1 MEVVII
7 SVKRNFEAHIH
18 NGCDIEYDI
27 YLYPEKVKDKYGQM
41 NYETE
46 RIRLRRSGTYK
57 FGRLSY
63 DTESSDLEKIMQAIT
78 EKVISSTKYHTHN
91 K

>member
-1 MEVVII
+1 
-7 SVKRNFEAHIH
+7 
-18 NGCDIEYDI
+18 
-27 YLYPEKVKDKYGQM
+27 M

-46 RIRLRRSGTYK
+46 RIRLRRGGTYK

-63 DTESSDLEKIMQAIT
+63 DTESSDLEKIMEAIT